1 MKRIERFCGDNPLVS
16 IVSLGFFQ
24 RLAGG
29 RGQMRAFWPHTRGR
43 WGHYRWNGWIIS
55 WKFSWSVATVKASR
69 DKLVVVFDQSVIFG
83 IVVVLVLMVHTVVE
97 MLLLLLFLENHWT
110 RTEKKRIKI
119 ILFWKFHNFVGQNIL
134 LRFTFI
140 MFIFVNI
147 NLVTLPLLPK
157 TFYWWCLQ
165 RRMNGNTHLGGK
177 TSTRWEWQK
186 STRKRGTPYSST
198 LTQGFTLVSS
208 QFEKCWI
215 LLNHTL
221 LI

>member
-1 MKRIERFCGDNPLVS
+1 MLFPHCVLSAVCLQFGLTCVKRIERFCGDNPLVS

-110 RTEKKRIKI
+110 RTGIEKFFSKFLSDIQNDTY
-119 ILFWKFHNFVGQNIL
+119 IL
-134 LRFTFI
+134 
-140 MFIFVNI
+140 
-147 NLVTLPLLPK
+147 P
-157 TFYWWCLQ
+157 
-165 RRMNGNTHLGGK
+165 
-177 TSTRWEWQK
+177 S
-186 STRKRGTPYSST
+186 
-198 LTQGFTLVSS
+198 
-208 QFEKCWI
+208 
-215 LLNHTL
+215 
-221 LI
+221 